1 VRSSRAAAQ
10 AGEPTLAW
18 APWGC
23 LGLCLG
29 IGIGLALA
37 SALAS
42 ALAFAADLVVV
53 AVVALASALAF
64 VAALAA
70 LAIDGWMAS
79 EWKIGPSA
87 AAKMAV
93 CI

>member
-1 VRSSRAAAQ
+1 
-10 AGEPTLAW
+10 
-18 APWGC
+18 
-23 LGLCLG
+23 
-29 IGIGLALA
+29 LA

-53 AVVALASALAF
+53 AVVALASALAFAADLVVVAVVALALALAF